1 MAAKASVAGPAE
13 SKARAEANF
22 KKEERARDGAQ
33 AMVEYLANSREV
45 RENMAKLKTLR
56 LAREAAEEAAGPA
69 PKVAPKAAAKVAEKG
84 AAKVKTPRALKRTHQ

>member
-13 SKARAEANF
+13 SQARAEANF

-33 AMVEYLANSREV
+33 AMLEYLANGREV
-45 RENMAKLKTLR
+45 RENMAKLKALR
-56 LAREAAEEAAGPA
+56 LARAAADQAAGQTA
-69 PKVAPKAAAKVAEKG
+69 KVAAKVAAKGAEKG